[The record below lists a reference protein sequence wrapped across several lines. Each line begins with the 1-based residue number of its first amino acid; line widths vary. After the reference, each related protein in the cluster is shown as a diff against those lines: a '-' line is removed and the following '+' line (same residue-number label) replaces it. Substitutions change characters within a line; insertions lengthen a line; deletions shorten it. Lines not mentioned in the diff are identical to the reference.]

1 LSGGRPNVKRHAI
14 GVLTQTQ
21 CWQVG
26 FSSILEEDFGAPE
39 FFSDEIFRPGD
50 KKVNYN
56 NIRSATCSVFVVPT
70 SPWLREGGH
79 GVAAQFRALGQ
90 RGKSGVYLNGI
101 NRGNLIQC
109 LFGGRRFMM
118 LPLVKKAASC
128 VTLMWSST

>member
-1 LSGGRPNVKRHAI
+1 MLLRVPLLHHAV
-14 GVLTQTQ
+14 GHDQTQ

-70 SPWLREGGH
+70 SPWLREGGT
-79 GVAAQFRALGQ
+79 VSRRNSARSA
-90 RGKSGVYLNGI
+90 NGA
-101 NRGNLIQC
+101 
-109 LFGGRRFMM
+109 
-118 LPLVKKAASC
+118 KAAC
-128 VTLMWSST
+128 TSTA